1 MRSGGS
7 TKLSERTG
15 ENSSVCGWKS
25 CNQMLMGISPAATG
39 FNLTPIKLYGTRME
53 YTRTYR
59 IFELFGLP
67 KIDESG
73 KYYRMGNGMGDAILL
88 YSKMVQTK

>member
-1 MRSGGS
+1 
-7 TKLSERTG
+7 
-15 ENSSVCGWKS
+15 
-25 CNQMLMGISPAATG
+25 
-39 FNLTPIKLYGTRME
+39 ME

-59 IFELFGLP
+59 TFELFGLP
-67 KIDESG
+67 KIDESK